1 MIKQDSEESRER
13 ASVAKSSTTI
23 IENLETK
30 LAFMEDALDTL
41 SNEFYSQQKTID
53 ALVLKVKQLQDKVS
67 TIDDASEQGEI
78 ADERPPH
85 Y

>member
-13 ASVAKSSTTI
+13 ASVANSSTTI

-53 ALVLKVKQLQDKVS
+53 ALVLKVKQLQDKVLS
-67 TIDDASEQGEI
+67 LIHI
-78 ADERPPH
+78 
-85 Y
+85 